1 MPVSDATQ
9 YLERPLL
16 TSPGQPLR
24 VAVYSRISQGIRSGS
39 LVSGAL
45 LPRETELGVALGVS
59 RTVVREAMLLLE
71 EDGLV
76 VTKRGIGRF
85 VTDVLPRDNGSG
97 FTSLEALL
105 AESGSLLDTTVL
117 EFSLQ
122 ETTDF
127 VSDHLGSSV
136 GGTFWFRECVVSRD
150 GQPLALVQEYVP
162 DEGRLGEIHEQAAA
176 QLRDAAAETSTLL
189 QALNRRLGNQLT
201 AGLSWVAA
209 SAAGRTRAQ
218 HLGTKASDPLL
229 VLTQTAR
236 IGDVPVYISKCAL
249 PPAFGHLAV
258 VQWQPA

>member
-1 MPVSDATQ
+1 MSVSEATQ
-9 YLERPLL
+9 FLERPLL

-24 VAVYSRISQGIRSGS
+24 VAVYSRISQAIRSGS
-39 LVSGAL
+39 LSSGAL
-45 LPRETELGVALGVS
+45 LPRETELGTALGVS

-85 VTDVLPRDNGSG
+85 VAETLPKDDTEG

-105 AESGSLLDTTVL
+105 AESGSLVETTLL
-117 EFSLQ
+117 EFTLQ

-162 DEGRLGEIHEQAAA
+162 DEQRLRGIHADAAA
-176 QLRDAAAETSTLL
+176 QLSAAAAESSTLL
-189 QALNRRLGNQLT
+189 QALNRRLGNVLT
-201 AGLSWVAA
+201 AGVSWVAA
-209 SAAGRTRAQ
+209 SAAGPTRAA
-218 HLGTKASDPLL
+218 HLATKAGDPLL
-229 VLTQTAR
+229 VLTQTAHV
-236 IGDVPVYISKCAL
+236 GGVPVYISKCAL

-258 VQWQPA
+258 MPWQPA